1 VYDLLYV
8 APPEDFDGGR
18 EDFRRFVASFVME

>member
-1 VYDLLYV
+1 VQ
-8 APPEDFDGGR
+8 PPEDFDGGR